1 MSSSAILLFG
11 GQSSERRVSVASA
24 QYLAQVMPE
33 CLGWFWAPDGSV
45 IEVESDALSVHEN
58 AFKKDFN
65 PTKTGAYTYKS
76 ITEAVEQEAQR
87 HTPRTVFI
95 GLHGGAGENGDIQ
108 AIFERAQVPFTASGA
123 QASALAFKKD
133 AAKQTMREAGIR
145 VAPELF
151 IPSGDVVRGREVLD
165 EMVTRYGRVVLKPN
179 ADGSSHGLFIV
190 ENDVQKENAL
200 FWVESHPNM
209 SCLVEAFIRGREM
222 TTGVVMM
229 EDGLKALPSSE
240 VIMETGRVF
249 DYEGKYLG
257 EGSTEVTPAE
267 ISDSL
272 AQRLGRLACE
282 AHSLLGCYGYSRT
295 DFLVDDN
302 GPVFIET
309 NTLPGLTSA
318 SFIPQQLDAAGIS
331 MLSFL
336 KTQILLAPTRF
347 GAPKDYL

>member
-1 MSSSAILLFG
+1 MSSAAILLFG

-24 QYLAQVMPE
+24 QYVAQVLPE

-45 IEVESDALSVHEN
+45 VEVKSEVLAAHEN
-58 AFKKDFN
+58 AFKDDFN
-65 PTKTGAYTYKS
+65 PTKTNTYDS
-76 ITEAVEQEAQR
+76 LREAVAQEAKR
-87 HTPRTVFI
+87 DAPRTVFI
-95 GLHGGAGENGDIQ
+95 ALHGGAGENGEVQ
-108 AIFERAQVPFTASGA
+108 AIFEEAQVPFTASGA
-123 QASALAFKKD
+123 QASARAFKKD
-133 AAKQTMREAGIR
+133 AAKQIMRESGIR

-151 IPSGDVVRGREVLD
+151 VPPGDVARGREVLD

-179 ADGSSHGLFIV
+179 ADGSSHGLFII

-200 FWVESHPNM
+200 FWVESHPQM

-267 ISDSL
+267 IPDSL

-282 AHSLLGCYGYSRT
+282 AHGLLGCYGYSRT

-302 GPVFIET
+302 GPVFIGT

-336 KTQILLAPTRF
+336 KSQISQAPTRF
-347 GAPKDYL
+347 VTPKDSL